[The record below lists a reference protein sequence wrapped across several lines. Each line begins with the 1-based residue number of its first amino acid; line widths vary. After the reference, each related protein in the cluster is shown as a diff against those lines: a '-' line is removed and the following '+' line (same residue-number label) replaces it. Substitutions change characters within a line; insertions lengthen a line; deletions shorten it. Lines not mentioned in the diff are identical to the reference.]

1 MGLKER
7 RLLEDKKGGSGAV
20 RSSRLELVG
29 LTQPGVNGDSVKTKP

>member
-20 RSSRLELVG
+20 RSTRLELEG
-29 LTQPGVNGDSVKTKP
+29 LTQPGVKGDGVITKP